1 MPRPEA
7 RRRARMR
14 ADDRQRPSRLLW
26 QRPDAVIADGSPDV
40 VLVDV
45 VITNAAVADV
55 VILDVVI
62 LGGPIP
68 PAR

>member
-14 ADDRQRPSRLLW
+14 ADDRQRPSRLLR

-40 VLVDV
+40 VLVDA

-68 PAR
+68 PAQ